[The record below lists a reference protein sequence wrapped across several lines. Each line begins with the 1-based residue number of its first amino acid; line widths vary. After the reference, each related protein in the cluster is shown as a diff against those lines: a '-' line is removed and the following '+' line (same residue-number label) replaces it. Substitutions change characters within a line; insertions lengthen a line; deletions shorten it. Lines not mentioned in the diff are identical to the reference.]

1 MGFQGS
7 IYAGKM
13 RVLPL
18 PLMALLIALVPP
30 SAAFAEM
37 PAAGPD
43 VAIIARSLDAETN
56 TSYAIS
62 SPLPRA
68 FVSSGTGSA
77 SVVIAE
83 PPKGAANPRTT
94 LARFPIRGANH
105 LLLIESSENA
115 TTLSLHIAWY
125 DRASDKPI
133 AKSHRGGPEDMQMD
147 DCF

>member
-13 RVLPL
+13 RVPPL

-56 TSYAIS
+56 TKLRDIITFAAS
-62 SPLPRA
+62 LRLERD
-68 FVSSGTGSA
+68 GLA

-83 PPKGAANPRTT
+83 PPKARPIPERRS
-94 LARFPIRGANH
+94 RFPILGERNASPPDRILGERDDALSSYRLVRSRLGQTDRRVASERPRGYA
-105 LLLIESSENA
+105 
-115 TTLSLHIAWY
+115 
-125 DRASDKPI
+125 D
-133 AKSHRGGPEDMQMD
+133 G
-147 DCF
+147 